1 MKITPQK
8 LYEKLSRK
16 FGNLN
21 WWPIDKKYHKSA
33 GSDSRYEIIVG
44 AILTQNTNW
53 PNVEKALENL
63 KSKKILDIKKISE
76 IDIEY
81 LKKLI
86 KPSGFFNQKAKRLKN
101 LSMYIKNSYNC
112 DLDVFFNKDL
122 QQTRKEL
129 LSLNGIG
136 PETADSILL
145 YAGNKPI
152 FVVDA
157 YSKRICERLPLCTN
171 LNYDEIQNYFQNEL
185 LKTYNQDEVIK
196 IYNELHALIVNLAK
210 KYCKKKPDCYNC
222 FIKTDCAYEKRLT
235 Q

>member
-1 MKITPQK
+1 MDPQK
-8 LYEKLSRK
+8 LYDRLLEN
-16 FGNLN
+16 FGDLH
-21 WWPIDKKYHKSA
+21 WWPIDVRYHKINK
-33 GSDSRYEIIVG
+33 SDPRFEIIIGTV
-44 AILTQNTNW
+44 LTQNTNW

-63 KSKKILDIKKISE
+63 KSEKLLDIKKISE
-76 IDIEY
+76 TEIEI

-86 KPSGFFNQKAKRLKN
+86 KPSGYFNQKAQRLKN
-101 LSMYIKNSYNC
+101 LTLYLKNKYNC
-112 DLDVFFNKDL
+112 NLDEFFNKDL
-122 QQTRKEL
+122 KDIRKEL

-157 YSKRICERLPLCTN
+157 YSKRISRRLKLFTN
-171 LNYDEIQNYFQNEL
+171 PDYDEIQAYFHNNLSKKYGPSEI
-185 LKTYNQDEVIK
+185 TK

-210 KYCKKKPDCYNC
+210 KYCRKKPDCINC
-222 FIKTDCAYEKRLT
+222 FLRSDCSYAKQLF

>member
-8 LYEKLSRK
+8 LYVKLSKK

-21 WWPIDKKYHKSA
+21 WWPIDKRYHEIV

-53 PNVEKALENL
+53 PNVEKALKNL
-63 KSKKILDIKKISE
+63 KSEKMLDIKKISE
-76 IDIEY
+76 INIEY

-101 LSMYIKNSYNC
+101 LSLYIKNSYNC
-112 DLDVFFNKDL
+112 DLNKFFNKDL
-122 QQTRKEL
+122 QDIRKEL
-129 LSLNGIG
+129 LTLNGIG

-157 YSKRICERLPLCTN
+157 YSKRICERLPLCKN

-185 LKTYNQDEVIK
+185 LKTYHKDEITK

-210 KYCKKKPDCYNC
+210 KYCKKKPDCDKC
-222 FIKTDCAYEKRLT
+222 FIKTDCAYAKHLT